1 MASGRP
7 YLYGALT
14 LAVLIATG
22 STFSLKLQPK
32 SKLWTRIGE
41 KLVLSCESIDCP
53 SPTFSWRTVTDN
65 PLGGTVNSQGSVS
78 TLTFSPVTRQNENTY
93 ICSVTYKGETQQR
106 RVQVNVYSFP
116 DEPVLETVGP
126 LEVGKNGTLRC
137 TVPDVYPVSL
147 EVELLK
153 GETSLNKQNF
163 FRTPKVTISSQLVP
177 EVGDSGKEVTC
188 RARFLINDIQ
198 DKSLEGKLTLQ
209 VLYAPRM
216 TNISVTP
223 SHTVRE
229 GQDVRLIC
237 ATDSSPPARIVWSKA
252 SADGWSV
259 IAEEKLSLQLPA
271 AQVADTGMY
280 RCEASNKLGG
290 EARELEIH
298 IQGAPRDTRLSVT
311 PSVVKEGDY
320 VSVTCTSH
328 SNPSAH
334 IVLRKKSETGL
345 TVLDSENGT
354 FTIDAAQFGD
364 AGQYECEA
372 SNDLGTDNTTAEL
385 TVLGAPRDT
394 RLSVTPSV
402 VKEGDYISVTC
413 TSHSNPSAHIV
424 LRKKSESG
432 LTVLDSENGIFTID
446 AAQFGDAGQYECEAS
461 NDLGTDNTM
470 AELTVLG
477 APRDTRLSVTPSVVK
492 EGDYVSVTCTS
503 HSNPSAHIVLRK
515 KSETGLTVLD
525 SENGIF
531 IIDAAQ
537 FVDAGQYECEAS
549 NDLGTDNTMAELTVL
564 GAPRDTRLSV
574 TPSVVKE
581 GDYVSVTCTSHS
593 NPSAHIVLR
602 KKSETGLTVLDSE
615 NGTFTIDAAQFGDAG
630 QYECEASNDLGTDNT
645 MAELTVLGAP
655 RDTRLSV
662 TPSVVKEG
670 DYVSVTCTSHSNPSA
685 HIVLRKKSE
694 TGLMVLDSKNGIFII
709 DAAQFVDA
717 GQYECEAS
725 NDMGRQIQST
735 ELIVQVLTLWAHP
748 SMLVSEGE
756 NVTIGCTVHSNSS
769 AKFTWKKLETNSEVT
784 LCSTSDYFTI
794 HEISQSDA
802 GLYEVEVINELGNQ
816 TGFVEITVMERKLD
830 VIPVETNPTG
840 ILVTT
845 SCGALASTGVLLS
858 ALYYI
863 YRKSN
868 LRGSYHM
875 PREQIL

>member
-549 NDLGTDNTMAELTVL
+549 ND
-564 GAPRDTRLSV
+564 
-574 TPSVVKE
+574 
-581 GDYVSVTCTSHS
+581 
-593 NPSAHIVLR
+593 
-602 KKSETGLTVLDSE
+602 
-615 NGTFTIDAAQFGDAG
+615 
-630 QYECEASNDLGTDNT
+630 
-645 MAELTVLGAP
+645 
-655 RDTRLSV
+655 
-662 TPSVVKEG
+662 
-670 DYVSVTCTSHSNPSA
+670 
-685 HIVLRKKSE
+685 
-694 TGLMVLDSKNGIFII
+694 
-709 DAAQFVDA
+709 
-717 GQYECEAS
+717 
-725 NDMGRQIQST
+725 MGRQIQST